1 MKKITK
7 LLTTYLLAGAFMLGM
22 NTSAMA
28 FEDKI
33 AAVNNTMNTI
43 EDTSASDLITEDSF
57 NDGYEIYI
65 DENGQIQY
73 INFQFDDSEVEFVV
87 ESADQIVEEDIEE
100 KIEDKSDEVVEE
112 IKATAEEKKKEN
124 KKVVED
130 KKTDE
135 KKETK
140 KTSEKKASYSEKDLR
155 LLASLVYAEA
165 GNQSY
170 QGKLAVANIV
180 LNRVESNSYS
190 HVTTIKEAIYDKK
203 WAVQFAVTV
212 KNKKTGISIL
222 QLALDG
228 YDTGTFAG
236 RKNQEA
242 EQKAMNQAI
251 KAAKAALEGENN
263 IGNYLCFNSLGRGT
277 SSIKR
282 KYPDFKI
289 IGNHIFYR
297 TK

>member
-7 LLTTYLLAGAFMLGM
+7 LLTTYFLAGAFMVGM
-22 NTSAMA
+22 NTTAMA
-28 FEDKI
+28 FEEKI
-33 AAVNNTMNTI
+33 AAVNNTMNT
-43 EDTSASDLITEDSF
+43 EDASASDLNTEDSL

-73 INFQFDDSEVEFVV
+73 IDFQYDDSEVEFVI
-87 ESADQIVEEDIEE
+87 ESAGEIVGEEIEEE
-100 KIEDKSDEVVEE
+100 KIEEVVQ
-112 IKATAEEKKKEN
+112 EEKKATDEEKKTEN
-124 KKVVED
+124 KKVTED
-130 KKTDE
+130 KKSAE

-140 KTSEKKASYSEKDLR
+140 KATEKKASYSEKDLR

-180 LNRVESNSYS
+180 LNRVGSNSYS
-190 HVTTIKEAIYDKK
+190 HVTSIKEAIYDKK

-212 KNKKTGISIL
+212 KNKRTGTSML
-222 QLALDG
+222 EMALDG
-228 YDTGTFAG
+228 YDTGRFAG

-242 EQKAMNQAI
+242 EQKSMNQAI

-263 IGNYLCFNSLGRGT
+263 IGDYLCFNSLGRGT
-277 SSIKR
+277 SSIKK
-282 KYPDFKI
+282 KYPDYKI